1 MESTGSAQ
9 IGHSFEHAVLDPLV
23 THLADAPDI
32 QLVCQ
37 YLREHQAVRLNV
49 LNSAKPA
56 IVSVL
61 GRILQSSAV
70 WITPTE
76 RDAQEFAAEL
86 SLWTSPSRVLR
97 FPSRNQI
104 PYAREGV
111 STRASIERISTLIS
125 LADSDHPKIV
135 VTSITALA
143 ERTLSS
149 QDLLRGPGLLR
160 CEDQVDLSNL
170 LTTLSSSG
178 YQLTSLV
185 EKPGDFSRRGGI
197 IDVYT
202 PTANN
207 PVRIEFFGDLIES
220 IREFSL
226 VDQRSK
232 EGKQEVYLPPSSE
245 WFASPTAMRSLA
257 DKISGAEDLQ
267 TQEDEALLRSG
278 ILSSPG
284 RYGPLVLSSTLLD
297 HIDSSTIIFAEL
309 RDDLQTQLIALDENA
324 SQRRNTLATSGE
336 FSSQI
341 PLPHV
346 VGESLLAALWN
357 YPNRVEFDPWLSGS
371 DKNQLHL
378 DFQSLEPFNGRLSE
392 VAKNITRRLVRGDRV
407 VSFTTQAQRLKE
419 ELDLENLTLEVESA
433 LVDKVEISEAR
444 LIQGSAPK
452 GWSKQLADGE
462 LVFQTDR
469 EILGVR
475 HGAIPAVKKTDVS
488 HYSLDGISPGE
499 YVVIA
504 EFGVARF
511 IGIIKRRVDQ
521 VDRDYLEM
529 RFADDGK
536 LFLPTDRPL
545 RISKYIGPTARV
557 PRLTHLGTGE
567 WNKTRVRARNA
578 VEVVAGQYLSLYAAR
593 SVKPGYAFSPDG
605 EWQHE
610 LESAFPYVE
619 TIDQLEAIAAVK
631 KDMETPKPMDRLIC
645 GDVGFGKTEIAIRA
659 AFKAVMDGFQVVLL
673 CPTTVL
679 AQQHFNSFRER
690 MAGFPVHIEMLSG
703 FRTAKEARQ
712 IAAKVK
718 AGEIDILIG
727 THRILEHSHRVVDP
741 LVIDELNDKEEKPE
755 PDTTVLDPEI
765 PKRVRGVDFSNLG
778 LAIIDEEQRFG
789 VTHKDKL
796 KEIRFEVDVL
806 TLSATPIPR
815 TLHMALAGIRDMSR
829 VESAPL
835 GRQSILTYVLGWDT
849 EILQT
854 AIRREIARGGQV
866 YLVHNRVKT
875 IDAFAD
881 EIRNLVPEARILVG
895 HGQMPKW
902 HLESVM
908 REFID
913 LNADVLISTTII
925 ESGLDISN
933 VNTILIDRAQSLG
946 LSQLY
951 QLRGRVGRSD
961 QQAYAYL
968 FHHGSMTDIQQQRL
982 TAIFESS
989 ELGSGLRVAQRDLEL
1004 RGAGNLLGS
1013 QQSGHI
1019 AAIGLDLYMD
1029 MLAEA
1034 VERLKADLEGG
1045 KLELREIRQR
1055 QEALRAIKISL
1066 PTSGDIPDSFIP
1078 DIDERLSLYMRIS
1091 MVTSLVTLEELERE
1105 IRDRYGVI
1113 PERLLTYFLLIK
1125 IRLMAYAAKL
1135 TAITHGG
1142 GKTVLES
1149 DPRAPFSGRKL
1160 STDLPRS
1167 SKVGHLQMEIESQDL
1182 NDGNLKDIENLLR
1195 LLVT

>member
-1 MESTGSAQ
+1 MKSTDSSQ
-9 IGHSFEHAVLDPLV
+9 ISHSLELAVLEPLV
-23 THLADAPDI
+23 THIAAAPDI
-32 QLVCQ
+32 QSVAE
-37 YLREHQAVRLNV
+37 YLRGHQAVRLNV
-49 LNSAKPA
+49 LKSAKPA
-56 IVSVL
+56 IISVL

-76 RDAQEFAAEL
+76 RDSQQFAAEL
-86 SLWTSPSRVLR
+86 SLWTAPSSVLR
-97 FPSRNQI
+97 FPARNQI
-104 PYAREGV
+104 PYSREGV
-111 STRASIERISTLIS
+111 TTRASVERISTLIS
-125 LADSDHPKIV
+125 LADTDHPKIV
-135 VTSITALA
+135 VTSIAALA

-160 CEDQVDLSNL
+160 CGDQVDLSNL
-170 LTTLSSSG
+170 LTSLSSSG
-178 YQLTSLV
+178 YQLNSLV
-185 EKPGDFSRRGGI
+185 EKPGDYSRRGGI
-197 IDVYT
+197 VDVYT
-202 PTANN
+202 PTAIN
-207 PVRIEFFGDLIES
+207 PTRIEFFGDSIDS

-226 VDQRSK
+226 TDQRSK
-232 EGKQEVYLPPSSE
+232 EEMQEVYLPPSSE
-245 WFASPTAMRSLA
+245 WFSSPAAMRAIA
-257 DKISGAEDLQ
+257 DKISGVEDLR
-267 TQEDEALLRSG
+267 TQEDQALLRSG
-278 ILSSPG
+278 ILSSPA
-284 RYGPLVLSSTLLD
+284 RYGPLILSSTLLD
-297 HIDSSTIIFAEL
+297 HLDSSTIIFAEL

-324 SQRRNTLATSGE
+324 SQRRNTLTVSGE
-336 FSSQI
+336 LNNQI

-346 VGESLLAALWN
+346 TSESLLAAIWN

-371 DKNQLHL
+371 DRNQLHL
-378 DFQSLEPFNGRLSE
+378 DFQSLEPFNGRLPA
-392 VAKNITRRLVRGDRV
+392 VAKNINRRLVRGDRV
-407 VSFTTQAQRLKE
+407 VSMTTQAQRLKD
-419 ELDLENLTLEVESA
+419 ELELENISLEVESV
-433 LVDKVEISEAR
+433 LRDKLEISEAR
-444 LIQGSAPK
+444 LIQGSASE
-452 GWSKQLADGE
+452 GWSKQLGDGE
-462 LVFQTDR
+462 LMFQTDR
-469 EILGVR
+469 EILGIR
-475 HGAIPAVKKTDVS
+475 HGAIPAVKQTDAA

-511 IGIIKRRVDQ
+511 IGIIKRTVDQ
-521 VDRDYLEM
+521 VERDYLEM

-536 LFLPTDRPL
+536 LFLPIDRPL
-545 RISKYIGPTARV
+545 RISKYVGPTARA

-593 SVKPGYAFSPDG
+593 SVKPGHAFSPDG
-605 EWQHE
+605 EWQQE
-610 LESAFPYVE
+610 LEGAFPYVE
-619 TIDQLEAIAAVK
+619 TVDQLEAIAAVK
-631 KDMETPKPMDRLIC
+631 NDMETPKPMDRLIC

-679 AQQHFNSFRER
+679 AQQHFNSFKER

-703 FRTAKEARQ
+703 FRTAKEARK
-712 IAAKVK
+712 IASKVK

-727 THRILEHSHRVVDP
+727 THRILEHSSLVVDP
-741 LVIDELNDKEEKPE
+741 HVANEINEEEGKQDSDVSVLNSEKP
-755 PDTTVLDPEI
+755 V
-765 PKRVRGVDFSNLG
+765 RVRGVDFNNLG

-789 VTHKDKL
+789 VTHKDRL

-835 GRQSILTYVLGWDT
+835 GRQSIQTYVLGWDT

-854 AIRREIARGGQV
+854 AIRRELARGGQV

-875 IDAFAD
+875 IDTFAD

-908 REFID
+908 KEFID

-925 ESGLDISN
+925 ESGLDIPN

-968 FHHGSMTDIQQQRL
+968 FHHGVMTDIQQQRL

-989 ELGSGLRVAQRDLEL
+989 ELGSGLRVAQRDLEI

-1055 QEALRAIKISL
+1055 QEALRAIKINL

-1091 MVTSLVTLEELERE
+1091 MVTSLVTLDELERE
-1105 IRDRYGVI
+1105 IRDRYGMI
-1113 PERLLTYFLLIK
+1113 PERLTTYFLLIR

-1135 TAITHGG
+1135 TAITYGE

-1149 DPRAPFSGRKL
+1149 DPQAPFSGRQL
-1160 STDLPRS
+1160 SKDLPRS

-1182 NDGNLKDIENLLR
+1182 NDGDLKDIESLLR
-1195 LLVT
+1195 VLVT